1 MGFGVWNGWRA
12 FSAKGPAMRNLLFT
26 GLIVLLSGPVFAQD
40 SLSYLMR
47 VEGHATEAAI
57 LERLVDL
64 KMSPRWSKIVHDPK
78 RTETRDALAK
88 LLSAFAGTAE
98 VDARRMHT
106 GMMMATLDE
115 QKGKLAL
122 RINLKSNPS
131 EYERKHTLAG
141 MERTAEALEEVVRK
155 RKTMRLEIRLSAL
168 RDGGSDVYLTLPS
181 SRSWSK
187 ARIEQIFRVEFNAP

>member
-1 MGFGVWNGWRA
+1 
-12 FSAKGPAMRNLLFT
+12 MRNLLFT

-155 RKTMRLEIRLSAL
+155 RKTMRLRLDFRPEVKEIRLSAL

>member
-1 MGFGVWNGWRA
+1 
-12 FSAKGPAMRNLLFT
+12 MRNLLFT

-155 RKTMRLEIRLSAL
+155 RKTMRLSLDFRPEVKEIRLSAL

>member
-1 MGFGVWNGWRA
+1 
-12 FSAKGPAMRNLLFT
+12 MRNLLFI
-26 GLIVLLSGPVFAQD
+26 GLIVLLTGPAFAQD

-64 KMSPRWSKIVHDPK
+64 KMSPRWTKIVHDPK

-98 VDARRMHT
+98 VDARGMHT

-122 RINLKSNPS
+122 RLNLKSNPS
-131 EYERKHTLAG
+131 EYERKQTLAG

-155 RKTMRLEIRLSAL
+155 RKTMRLSLDFRPEVKEIRLSAL